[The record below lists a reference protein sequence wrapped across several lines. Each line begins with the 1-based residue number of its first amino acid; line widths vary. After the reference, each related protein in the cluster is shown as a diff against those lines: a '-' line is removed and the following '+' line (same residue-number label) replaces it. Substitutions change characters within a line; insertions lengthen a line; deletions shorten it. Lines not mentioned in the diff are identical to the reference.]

1 MLKGY
6 LRDCRR
12 YGSAFGLLCMIVFSQ
27 PGLGLAVDLLPY
39 FCPDCVGGSY
49 AGYGQRNHVGG
60 ECFYTYPETV
70 KNKTG
75 FTIVKSCNDPQEFEE
90 FNYDNSFIYHLS
102 DTTWA
107 TNRNGQWTNARCY
120 DGREAYS
127 TYLNGSFGQ
136 QNGSCSGFT
145 PNMGKEG
152 GIWVPRYMSVGG
164 EYSHHV
170 TVVGLAEDDC
180 QCCQAQY
187 TGPTGRR
194 VKFVS
199 QERMDLLNGLGT
211 RDVIRV
217 AIMDGPGAG
226 ENYWY
231 ALNYG
236 WIAMGHASPPDAPK
250 SLWDGD
256 IAHMTGVDYNRRS
269 KVLTCSTPPSPTPP
283 STLDSLTGG
292 RVLDE
297 SGNPESPVGNMSPT
311 TAAVQPG
318 ETRQAEHYWG
328 LRGID
333 WAGTRGESCNAG
345 RVHIAGWHQGDLAE
359 YLVNF
364 PSSSQ
369 SYTLNVI
376 GLPDDPNP
384 VQVNVYIDGSYYGQ
398 ISWNDGNPRCNEG
411 EGGSSQKI
419 EMRGFE
425 GVHAVAFQFAND
437 WSSTC
442 SPWRDDCDRN
452 FWFDYFT
459 FTSGGGTTS
468 LPDVMIEDLWWSP
481 PNPQPDDRV
490 TFNVRVRNQGNAATS
505 QAPGAKEGGKVGVAY
520 FINGNY
526 FSYGLRDSM
535 AAGEVSSS
543 FSMVQPWTAK
553 AGAYEIRARVDDV
566 DRFQESNED
575 NNGFTKTL
583 NVGSGSSSPYPNCP
597 CSSGIDNYCQH
608 SPSTSGCPMTFPGG
622 YCDPNGDRSFSDAD
636 WYRGYQEFQQYCR

>member
-1 MLKGY
+1 MFKGY
-6 LRDCRR
+6 LSGWRR
-12 YGSAFGLLCMIVFSQ
+12 YGSVFGLLCMIVFFQ
-27 PGLGLAVDLLPY
+27 PSLSFGVDLLPY

-75 FTIVKSCNDPQEFEE
+75 FAIVKSCNDPQEFEE
-90 FNYDNSFIYHLS
+90 FNYDNSYIYHLS

-107 TNRNGQWTNARCY
+107 TYQNGQWTNARCY

-136 QNGSCSGFT
+136 QNGACSGFT
-145 PNMGKEG
+145 PNMGNEG

-164 EYSHHV
+164 EYSHNV

-211 RDVIRV
+211 RDVIRI
-217 AIMDGPGAG
+217 AIMEGPGAG

-236 WIAMGHASPPDAPK
+236 WIAMGHASPPDASK

-256 IAHMTGVDYNRRS
+256 IAHITGVDYNRKSRE
-269 KVLTCSTPPSPTPP
+269 LTCSTPPSPTPP
-283 STLDSLTGG
+283 SSSGSLTGG

-297 SGNPESPVGNMSPT
+297 SGNPGSPLGNTSRNT
-311 TAAVQPG
+311 TAVQPG
-318 ETRQAEHYWG
+318 ETRQAEDYWG
-328 LRGID
+328 LKGID
-333 WAGTRGESCNAG
+333 WAGPRGESCNAG
-345 RVHIAGWHQGDLAE
+345 RIHIAGWHQGDLAE

-364 PSSSQ
+364 PSASQ

-384 VQVNVYIDGSYYGQ
+384 VQVNVYIDGNRYGQ
-398 ISWNDGNPRCNEG
+398 VSWNDSDPRCNEG

-419 EMRGFE
+419 EIRGYQ

-452 FWFDYFT
+452 FWFDYFKL
-459 FTSGGGTTS
+459 TSSGETTP
-468 LPDVMIEDLWWSP
+468 LPDVSIEDLWWSP
-481 PNPQPDDRV
+481 SNPQPGDRV
-490 TFNVRVRNQGNAATS
+490 TFNVRVRNGGNAATS
-505 QAPGAKEGGKVGVAY
+505 QAPGAKEGGIVGVAY
-520 FINGNY
+520 FINGTY
-526 FSYGLRDSM
+526 YSYGLRSAM
-535 AAGEVSSS
+535 ASGEVSSS
-543 FSMVQPWTAK
+543 FRH
-553 AGAYEIRARVDDV
+553 GAILDCGCRELPD
-566 DRFQESNED
+566 Q
-575 NNGFTKTL
+575 
-583 NVGSGSSSPYPNCP
+583 SP
-597 CSSGIDNYCQH
+597 G
-608 SPSTSGCPMTFPGG
+608 
-622 YCDPNGDRSFSDAD
+622 R
-636 WYRGYQEFQQYCR
+636 